1 MKKRTHDRF
10 NRIFWGIFALA
21 IAFGIYGILRGVGRV
36 SAKPVETSEA
46 VETVYIVYTDEQS
59 HPYAAL
65 TYPHLLERA
74 KPQFALTDAERDH
87 IARIVAGQ
95 AADRTMTCQTM
106 IANVLYNQMM
116 KTGGDIGK
124 TEDAKCASRTPT
136 AETYEAV
143 DTIFVRGEW
152 LLDDTV
158 LWTGDADNP
167 DAWHQTLRLVTTCD
181 GIAFY
186 EVP

>member
-21 IAFGIYGILRGVGRV
+21 VAIGIFGIVKGVAANAR
-36 SAKPVETSEA
+36 PDEPSEA
-46 VETVYIVYTDEQS
+46 EGVYIVYTDEQS
-59 HPYAAL
+59 RPYALL
-65 TYPHLLERA
+65 TYPHLTERA
-74 KPQFALTDAERDH
+74 KPQFALTDAERDR

-95 AADRTMTCQTM
+95 AADRTTTCQTM

-116 KTGGDIGK
+116 TTGGDIGK
-124 TEDAKCASRTPT
+124 TEYAKCASRTPT

-143 DTIFVRGEW
+143 DAIFTRGEW

-158 LWTGDADNP
+158 LWTGNADNP

-186 EVP
+186 EAW